1 MGDHGHLTRCVQ
13 APAQRSL
20 VRAAGSAAVCALVLV
35 ALPSLPSHG
44 AEPLAETRRSGFDFM
59 SPSTQAMQ
67 RDDALNPGMLW
78 VKQGEQLWHR
88 ATGPRQQ
95 SCASCHGE
103 ARTAMR
109 GVAARYPAFD
119 TVSMRPIDLRQRI
132 QACRQKLQDG
142 VRTQADEP
150 QALSLEAYV
159 ALQSRGEAM
168 APPADPRLD
177 APLERGRALFGRRIG
192 QLDLACA
199 DCHDA
204 MAGRRLGGSPIPQGH
219 ATGYP
224 TYRLEW
230 QDMGS
235 LQRRVRAC
243 MSGVRAEP
251 FAWGASEMLELEL
264 FLAWRARGLPMEAPA
279 VRP

>member
-1 MGDHGHLTRCVQ
+1 MGDHRHLTCRVR
-13 APAQRSL
+13 ALALRAL
-20 VRAAGSAAVCALVLV
+20 LRAAGSTVIRVLVL
-35 ALPSLPSHG
+35 ATLPNLPVHG
-44 AEPLAETRRSGFDFM
+44 AEPLADTRRSGFDYM

-88 ATGPRQQ
+88 ATGAKQQ
-95 SCASCHGE
+95 SCATCHGD

-109 GVAARYPAFD
+109 GVAARYPAYD
-119 TVSMRPIDLRQRI
+119 TASMRPIDLRQRI
-132 QACRQKLQDG
+132 RSCRQRLQD
-142 VRTQADEP
+142 VARTQADEP
-150 QALSLEAYV
+150 EALGLEAYV
-159 ALQSRGEAM
+159 ALQSRGDAM

-177 APLERGRALFGRRIG
+177 APRERGRALFSRRIG

-204 MAGRRLGGSPIPQGH
+204 AAGRRLGGSPIPQGH

-224 TYRLEW
+224 IYRLEW

-243 MSGVRAEP
+243 MTGVRAEP

-264 FLAWRARGLPMEAPA
+264 YLAWRARGLPMEAPA